1 MRNEPTNADMYH
13 LHLLI
18 DRMERDGRSEDEIV
32 EAVAEADDRT
42 LLPMQLTAAR
52 GENARGDERRA
63 A

>member
-13 LHLLI
+13 LRLLI
-18 DRMERDGRSEDEIV
+18 DRMERDGHSEDEIV
-32 EAVAEADDRT
+32 GAVAEADDRT